1 MYRNKSSW
9 HQLCRSS
16 NLYQFFCIYTS
27 FILKKKLNKIREKE
41 KESKRYI
48 ENTSMNKKIQ
58 LCIGIKAA
66 GINYAT
72 VRA

>member
-1 MYRNKSSW
+1 M
-9 HQLCRSS
+9 
-16 NLYQFFCIYTS
+16 
-27 FILKKKLNKIREKE
+27 KKKLKKIREKE

-58 LCIGIKAA
+58 VCTGIKAA

-72 VRA
+72 IRAPNQFFIYIKVLYWKKEKKKEKK

>member
-1 MYRNKSSW
+1 M
-9 HQLCRSS
+9 
-16 NLYQFFCIYTS
+16 
-27 FILKKKLNKIREKE
+27 KKKLNKIREKE

-58 LCIGIKAA
+58 VCTGIKAA